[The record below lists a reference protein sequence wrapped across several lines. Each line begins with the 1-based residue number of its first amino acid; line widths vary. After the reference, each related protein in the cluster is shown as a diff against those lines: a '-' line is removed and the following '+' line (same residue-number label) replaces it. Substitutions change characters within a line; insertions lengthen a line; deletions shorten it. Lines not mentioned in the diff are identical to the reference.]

1 VITGGPFEEIRRVFG
16 QYGQLCDE
24 GRFDEWIQ
32 LFEPDARFHVM
43 GRTTTGHDD
52 IVAFM
57 RVGQREELRGRH
69 AMFQPVIDVA
79 DDERTAKVW
88 LDFAFIDKANAIT
101 QVGRY
106 HDELV
111 RGDDGRWRIALHE
124 IVFLGKQPDL
134 AAPPPGV

>member
-32 LFEPDARFHVM
+32 LFAADARFHVM
-43 GRTTTGHDD
+43 DRTTTGRED

-69 AMFQPVIDVA
+69 ALFQPVIDLD
-79 DDERTAKVW
+79 DDEQHAKVW
-88 LDFAFIDKANAIT
+88 CDFAFIDKGRKIT

-111 RGDDGRWRIALHE
+111 REDDGRWRIALHE
-124 IVFLGKQPDL
+124 IVFLGDQPAL
-134 AAPPPGV
+134 ADPPPG